1 MKKISIAVII
11 LVASLSAMAQD
22 NKPTAGCFG
31 IGYAVGF
38 FPVQQNVG
46 FSYLVADNLE
56 IGGSLGFQFNHSR
69 NSTYD
74 SIFVTGTNFTNL
86 PARRENR
93 AATTTANVTIAPM
106 VKYHFKVKSNLD
118 VFVGGVIP
126 IGVGPGTKTV
136 NSVIITADNYNSTGS
151 TTTKA
156 PVNVSVGAGVLLGCQ
171 YFFYKNLALGATAS
185 LGFNATMADGNNVTT
200 ISGSETGSN
209 NPNTGTTIPTTTSK
223 QFEKME
229 TQSAGMMHEFDLSL
243 GWYFGNAGK

>member
-86 PARRENR
+86 PARRENE
-93 AATTTANVTIAPM
+93 NW
-106 VKYHFKVKSNLD
+106 SQ
-118 VFVGGVIP
+118 
-126 IGVGPGTKTV
+126 
-136 NSVIITADNYNSTGS
+136 
-151 TTTKA
+151 
-156 PVNVSVGAGVLLGCQ
+156 VLG
-171 YFFYKNLALGATAS
+171 
-185 LGFNATMADGNNVTT
+185 
-200 ISGSETGSN
+200 
-209 NPNTGTTIPTTTSK
+209 
-223 QFEKME
+223 
-229 TQSAGMMHEFDLSL
+229 QS
-243 GWYFGNAGK
+243 FGNQSRPITTDLVGHMKIQIVGMNLFERHRPMIIPD

>member
-31 IGYAVGF
+31 IGYVVGF

-56 IGGSLGFQFNHSR
+56 VGGSIGFQFNRSR

-74 SIFVTGTNFTNL
+74 SLFVTGTGFTSL
-86 PARRENR
+86 AAQRENK
-93 AATTTANVTIAPM
+93 AVTTTANVTIAPM
-106 VKYHFKVKSNLD
+106 VKYHFSVKSNLD

-136 NSVIITADNYNSTGS
+136 NSIIVTADNYNSTGS

-200 ISGSETGSN
+200 ISDSETGSN
-209 NPNTGTTIPTTTSK
+209 NPGTGTTIPTTTTK
-223 QFEKME
+223 QRVKME

>member
-31 IGYAVGF
+31 IGYVVGF

-56 IGGSLGFQFNHSR
+56 VGGSIGFQFNRSR

-74 SIFVTGTNFTNL
+74 SLFVTGTNFTSL
-86 PARRENR
+86 AARRENR
-93 AATTTANVTIAPM
+93 AVTTTANVFIAPM
-106 VKYHFKVKSNLD
+106 VKYHFNVKSNLD

-136 NSVIITADNYNSTGS
+136 NSIIVTADNYNSTGS
-151 TTTKA
+151 TTTTA

-185 LGFNATMADGNNVTT
+185 LGFSATMADGNNVTT
-200 ISGSETGSN
+200 ISDKETGSN
-209 NPNTGTTIPTTTSK
+209 NPGTGTTIPNTTTK
-223 QFEKME
+223 QFVKME